1 MERFDLKQEPRK
13 AHPRLAVPEDGKRGQ
28 PYSGARPTAFGGSQ
42 GRGRRIR
49 PASIRSILVRR
60 SSRPLRACGS
70 TSDTGFHGKVAVG
83 SSRPGLVMTAKE
95 CGEFARKPR
104 KATKPA
110 QFQ

>member
-60 SSRPLRACGS
+60 SSRPLRAAARLRTLGF
-70 TSDTGFHGKVAVG
+70 TG
-83 SSRPGLVMTAKE
+83 R
-95 CGEFARKPR
+95 
-104 KATKPA
+104 
-110 QFQ
+110 